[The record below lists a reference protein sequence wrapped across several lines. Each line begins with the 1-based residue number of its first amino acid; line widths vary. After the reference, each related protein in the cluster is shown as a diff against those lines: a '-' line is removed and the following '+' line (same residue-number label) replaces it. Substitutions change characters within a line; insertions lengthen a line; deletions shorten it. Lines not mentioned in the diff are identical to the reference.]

1 MGKAATNLYRQR
13 KKEGYAVA
21 GITRDGVAILK
32 VGPATHFTEREVDA
46 AINRILKRESASGK
60 IAGSKR

>member
-21 GITRDGVAILK
+21 GITRDGVAIIDS
-32 VGPATHFTEREVDA
+32 GPATHFTKREIAA
-46 AINRILKRESASGK
+46 AIRQVLKREGGK
-60 IAGSKR
+60 LAPAKRG